1 MPWVDFSRDFDWRV
15 PGAKSKTTIAY
26 KAGMKVLVKQQCADE
41 AEAAGALVSRG
52 KDEPD
57 HKADEDD
64 AEKHA
69 ERPGKVG

>member
-41 AEAAGALVSRG
+41 AEAAGALVT
-52 KDEPD
+52 
-57 HKADEDD
+57 A
-64 AEKHA
+64 A
-69 ERPGKVG
+69 EREPSSVSRKSGTESPASPKQD